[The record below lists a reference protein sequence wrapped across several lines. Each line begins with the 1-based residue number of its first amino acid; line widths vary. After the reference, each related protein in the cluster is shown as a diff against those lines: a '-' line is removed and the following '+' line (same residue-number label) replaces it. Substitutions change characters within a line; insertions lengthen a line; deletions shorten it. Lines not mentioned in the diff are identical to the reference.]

1 MLSNT
6 GGQLKEEPVQHMP
19 SPVKGQNRASINTG
33 ALTLPHDVGEC
44 KVFSTCCRVF
54 IGLNPELDDNLL
66 YWKLDRVGGML

>member
-6 GGQLKEEPVQHMP
+6 GGQLKEEPVQRMP

-33 ALTLPHDVGEC
+33 GHTLPHDVGEC

-54 IGLNPELDDNLL
+54 IGINPGLEDNAH
-66 YWKLDRVGGML
+66 YWKLDRVVGML